1 LNCVLA
7 QERRSCDS
15 LRVVS
20 PILAEN
26 QPSPLIQNSESKP
39 PQMVV
44 GQSAGVQE
52 AQSRWR
58 EGWGAFAVLVLTAA
72 LYFIRLG
79 SRALWASEFR
89 WAEIAREML
98 LTHNYFW
105 PTINGRLYFDKP
117 LGSYWL
123 VLAAAWVTGHMNEA
137 ATRIPG
143 AAAGVMA
150 VALLIVLGRRLYD
163 FRTGLAA
170 GFILATSFSFAF
182 WARTASA
189 DVETIAGELGALLI
203 FAKNE
208 NRSGWWVV
216 PMWVVM
222 ALTSLMKGLLGFV
235 LPILVIGVYSFVAG
249 GWLEIRN
256 HLMRGPLASRIQ
268 WLVERNRW
276 FFNWKTSVALGL
288 AAALYIAPFAISFAL
303 TKSASGIY
311 MVYRENVERYFA
323 AFDHRGPFYLYA
335 YVIFALMAPWSV
347 FLPAALVHAHN
358 RTENSS
364 TAALSVASHPHL
376 ACPAIGWKSDR
387 QEQGREPVKSDRFVL
402 AFFWTTFVFFTL
414 SGSRRS
420 YYLLPILPPASIL
433 VARLF
438 LVAEARLTNA
448 SRILLKVGFVVAVS
462 LMVLLALVLLGGRA
476 LLPPPYALLP
486 GLPWPRTFTAFW
498 VLSLGMAA
506 YASVRYSRMHILL
519 SVSITSYL
527 LLFYLFM
534 LALPAGDGWR
544 GERRF
549 AETTR
554 QLIDGQSGQLAS
566 FKTGPPAFYLGL
578 TRPVPEFDTATELD
592 SAVRDGRIKWV
603 IVRRRDIPD
612 MGVPARERAFEPS
625 YPWDS
630 PEHRRNNLVL
640 MRVDG

>member
-1 LNCVLA
+1 LNCRLA
-7 QERRSCDS
+7 QERRPCDS

-20 PILAEN
+20 PMLADN
-26 QPSPLIQNSESKP
+26 QGSPLIQNSESKP
-39 PQMVV
+39 PQSVV
-44 GQSAGVQE
+44 GQRAGVQE

-143 AAAGVMA
+143 AAAGVIA
-150 VALLIVLGRRLYD
+150 VALLIVLARRLYD

-235 LPILVIGVYSFVAG
+235 LPILVVGVYSCVAG
-249 GWLEIRN
+249 GWLEIRK

-276 FFNWKTSVALGL
+276 FFNWRTSVALGL

-347 FLPAALVHAHN
+347 FLPAALVRAHN

-364 TAALSVASHPHL
+364 TAA
-376 ACPAIGWKSDR
+376 
-387 QEQGREPVKSDRFVL
+387 
-402 AFFWTTFVFFTL
+402 
-414 SGSRRS
+414 
-420 YYLLPILPPASIL
+420 
-433 VARLF
+433 
-438 LVAEARLTNA
+438 
-448 SRILLKVGFVVAVS
+448 
-462 LMVLLALVLLGGRA
+462 
-476 LLPPPYALLP
+476 
-486 GLPWPRTFTAFW
+486 
-498 VLSLGMAA
+498 
-506 YASVRYSRMHILL
+506 
-519 SVSITSYL
+519 
-527 LLFYLFM
+527 
-534 LALPAGDGWR
+534 
-544 GERRF
+544 
-549 AETTR
+549 
-554 QLIDGQSGQLAS
+554 QSA
-566 FKTGPPAFYLGL
+566 
-578 TRPVPEFDTATELD
+578 
-592 SAVRDGRIKWV
+592 
-603 IVRRRDIPD
+603 
-612 MGVPARERAFEPS
+612 
-625 YPWDS
+625 
-630 PEHRRNNLVL
+630 
-640 MRVDG
+640 